1 MCQME
6 GPLVSPL
13 LLVQPQ
19 GEPNSL
25 LAGPAVP
32 WGWGS
37 LSPQQPLSRGL
48 FGVTYHV
55 VSGAEAWL
63 WP

>member
-1 MCQME
+1 MCRME
-6 GPLVSPL
+6 GPLVSP

-32 WGWGS
+32 WGRGS
-37 LSPQQPLSRGL
+37 LSPQQPCQEDVLVL
-48 FGVTYHV
+48 PIT
-55 VSGAEAWL
+55 
-63 WP
+63 